1 MAGPRVGTELPT
13 QLSIDVEVARRLA
26 EHASTK
32 SQKGV
37 VKFVEERP
45 VMQTKG
51 DGPPQHPKG
60 GANGIALSPDGSRL
74 YFSSQR
80 GTSGFVAGTD
90 GCTYEVTGPF
100 RR

>member
-1 MAGPRVGTELPT
+1 M
-13 QLSIDVEVARRLA
+13 ARRLA

-60 GANGIALSPDGSRL
+60 GANGIALAALRTAAGGPSTL
-74 YFSSQR
+74 YR
-80 GTSGFVAGTD
+80 VDLASGAATLAAGTTSPALSVVGSGLALRD
-90 GCTYEVTGPF
+90 IAISL
-100 RR
+100 R